1 MRRVLSPVAGYLADL
16 ARSLAAGWDAFW
28 FTPADPTPLG
38 LLRVLTGA
46 MLLYTHAVWGLA
58 LDDFF
63 GPGAWLDAELVR
75 ALQADESAYSF
86 WWLVPPGWLWPAFAA
101 SMAVLALFTIGLWT
115 RATSLLA
122 PVVAIS
128 FAQRTPAAQFDE

>member
-1 MRRVLSPVAGYLADL
+1 MRRVLNPVARYLADL
-16 ARSLAAGWDAFW
+16 ARSLAEGWDAFW

-63 GPGAWLDAELVR
+63 GPRAWLDAELVR

-101 SMAVLALFTIGLWT
+101 S
-115 RATSLLA
+115 
-122 PVVAIS
+122 
-128 FAQRTPAAQFDE
+128 

>member
-1 MRRVLSPVAGYLADL
+1 MRRVLNPVAGYLADL

-58 LDDFF
+58 LDDF
-63 GPGAWLDAELVR
+63 
-75 ALQADESAYSF
+75 
-86 WWLVPPGWLWPAFAA
+86 
-101 SMAVLALFTIGLWT
+101 
-115 RATSLLA
+115 
-122 PVVAIS
+122 
-128 FAQRTPAAQFDE
+128 